1 MRDEIRNKT
10 EDTYRILR
18 TLQLNDFK
26 IHLKIMQSGIEI
38 FQNGKIV
45 DLSYEKL
52 TLILDEREEGIK
64 PILLEDIIPGSV
76 AVMREIK

>member
-52 TLILDEREEGIK
+52 TLILDERMEGIK